1 MENKKDLSDFTFGP
15 LLSHLLAVS
24 RLKSYVLASHLN
36 YDVSYISKWV
46 TGSILPAAKHIH
58 HICREIS
65 AIIIDNADDVAM
77 DELFAFFPA
86 TDRDEL
92 EAAISQSLLV
102 AYQRSNEKK
111 EGGQTK
117 LLLPS
122 DENNSRTV
130 VNPRLQ
136 QQYMRFNP
144 SAVSSEHQFGTAGK
158 AGLVMMVDLF
168 ALSKEDKLRIARVN
182 EDINFVEYMRG
193 GELHYLISLNMELA
207 DDSFDAL
214 LITYLLN
221 NAAEFNLTM
230 SNYKHA
236 ECPLLYVIQNYCM
249 HLSIMLQNHR
259 LILSDVSYDRQVVRE
274 MYDTLISVERAF
286 AKPMV
291 RSAGMEDITTGK
303 QYLSFVISPNISLLI
318 SRMDEFL
325 LPDDVFLEL
334 LEQTDETDS
343 RKDEIR
349 NFHNLFK
356 SALNTSGIRIAIL
369 DDEMRN
375 YALNGTIN
383 FYGTE
388 LTVTLDQRE
397 RHIKYMMTLLKHKS
411 CSLQIRIIN
420 RSYLKDFDKDFAPCI
435 YLSDLLCYVRLTSG
449 EQRSR
454 AYIIESDDL
463 KNIYMRFVDY
473 VFLNHKQ
480 DNELSAEQLS
490 ICLNMVRLL
499 KS

>member
-1 MENKKDLSDFTFGP
+1 MKNKTDLGDLTFGA
-15 LLSHLLAVS
+15 LLSQLLAAS

-46 TGSILPAAKHIH
+46 TGSTLPAAKHIH
-58 HICREIS
+58 PICREI
-65 AIIIDNADDVAM
+65 AVIILDNADDAAM

-86 TDRDEL
+86 ADRDAL

-111 EGGQTK
+111 GGQTK
-117 LLLPS
+117 SLLPS

-136 QQYMRFNP
+136 QQYMRFDP
-144 SAVSSEHQFGTAGK
+144 SVVSSEHQFDTAGK

-182 EDINFVEYMRG
+182 EDENFVEYMSG

-207 DDSFDAL
+207 DDAFDAL

-221 NAAEFNLTM
+221 NAAGFDLTM
-230 SNYKHA
+230 SNYKRA
-236 ECPLLYVIQNYCM
+236 ICPLLYVLRNYCM
-249 HLSIMLQNHR
+249 HLSIMLPNHR

-274 MYDTLISVERAF
+274 MYDTLLSVEQSF

-303 QYLSFVISPNISLLI
+303 QYVSFVISPNISLLI

-334 LEQTDETDS
+334 LEQTNETDS

-349 NFHNLFK
+349 NIHNLFK

-369 DDEMRN
+369 DDEIRN
-375 YALNGTIN
+375 YALNGIIN

-397 RHIKYMMTLLKHKS
+397 RHIKHMMTLLKNKS
-411 CSLQIRIIN
+411 CPLQIRIID
-420 RSYLKDFDKDFAPCI
+420 RSYLKDFDKEFAPCI

-449 EQRSR
+449 EQHSR

-463 KNIYMRFVDY
+463 KNIYLRFMDHL
-473 VFLNHKQ
+473 FSNLRQ
-480 DNELSAEQLS
+480 DNEFSAEQLL

-499 KS
+499 NS